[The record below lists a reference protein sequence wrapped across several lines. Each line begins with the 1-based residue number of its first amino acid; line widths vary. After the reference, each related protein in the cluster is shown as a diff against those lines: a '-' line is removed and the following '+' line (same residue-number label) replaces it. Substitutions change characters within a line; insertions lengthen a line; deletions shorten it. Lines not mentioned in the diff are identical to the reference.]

1 MDFLVLW
8 KSVVSPNVLHIN
20 ANRINMVGDRRGE
33 KRFRRRYRGEPAL
46 MHIALMKD
54 RKSVV

>member
-1 MDFLVLW
+1 
-8 KSVVSPNVLHIN
+8 VVSPNVLHIN

-46 MHIALMKD
+46 MHIALMKFAECI
-54 RKSVV
+54 K